1 MMCAL
6 MVFPFMM
13 MRAFY
18 SGILYLSGQVIF
30 SYLHHRALT
39 APDDRNAT
47 SRELGQRTG
56 SHVSRQHHRHAIGL
70 QLGRNVRLATTSLW
84 RRKYL
89 RTCDAVFFVYRKNR
103 IKLTMTEMVVYY
115 SVASR

>member
-6 MVFPFMM
+6 MVFSFMM
-13 MRAFY
+13 MRTFH
-18 SGILYLSGQVIF
+18 SGILYFSGQVIF
-30 SYLHHRALT
+30 GYLHHRTLT
-39 APDDRNAT
+39 TPDDRNAT
-47 SRELGQRTG
+47 SRELGQRTS
-56 SHVSRQHHRHAIGL
+56 SHVSCQHHRHAIGL

-89 RTCDAVFFVYRKNR
+89 CTRNAVFFVYRKNR